1 MRKSLLRQRGVECHE
16 MESVGGVGWWKIG
29 GNVDWSSGKGNAKGA
44 LDRCECQAQT
54 QNDLFLS
61 KDFKV
66 ATGDCPGQSAQVK

>member
-1 MRKSLLRQRGVECHE
+1 MRKSLLRQRGVECKRNG
-16 MESVGGVGWWKIG
+16 MSWMGKIG
-29 GNVDWSSGKGNAKGA
+29 GNVSWSNVNGNAKGA

-61 KDFKV
+61 KNLKV